1 MEVVDVSKRRTAI
14 VTGASTGIGKG
25 IALKLASLGY
35 DLVLTHLNEP
45 DEMAKV
51 DNQIRAYG
59 RACVVRQCDLTHA
72 DAPGRLIDE
81 AIDAFGTIE
90 VLVSNAGVA
99 RFSSMTAMNA
109 EDIDQLYAL
118 LYRTPMLLFSQLGRH
133 MIEKGVQ
140 GRLVQITS
148 SRGTRAYPLD
158 AVYGGMKAAMDRS
171 IQSIALEY
179 ASHGIRINAVAPG
192 AIQVRDTNAF
202 YEALGPRIP
211 LGRMG
216 QPEDVAEAVAY
227 LCSDAASYVTGITLR
242 VDGGLIL
249 PGMPESVTRTDNA
262 PWGTT

>member
-1 MEVVDVSKRRTAI
+1 MSKRGTAI

-35 DLVLTHLNEP
+35 DLMLTHLNEP
-45 DEMAKV
+45 DEMASV
-51 DNQIRAYG
+51 EEQIRAYCG
-59 RACVVRQCDLTHA
+59 ACVVRQCDLTRA
-72 DAPGRLIDE
+72 EAPGSLIEE
-81 AIDAFGTIE
+81 AIEAFGMID

-99 RFSSMTAMNA
+99 RFSSLTAMNA
-109 EDIDQLYAL
+109 GDIDHLYAL
-118 LYRTPMLLFSQLGRH
+118 LYRAPMLLFSLLGRH

-140 GRLVQITS
+140 GRLIQITS
-148 SRGTRAYPLD
+148 SRGARAYPLD

-171 IQSIALEY
+171 IQSVALEY
-179 ASHGIRINAVAPG
+179 APHGIRVNAVAPG
-192 AIQVRDTNAF
+192 AIQVRDTNDF

-249 PGMPESVTRTDNA
+249 PGMPESAARKDNA